1 MDFDVVL
8 LIILIIAGICF
19 FRKLDNSVTFI
30 AALDIFFRILNYIKN
45 NISLDE
51 VSNFI
56 GKYFPESIPSIINKY
71 TDGILSTILMWVYVA
86 VFALF
91 LFYTVRMLWKK
102 R

>member
-45 NISLDE
+45 NINLDE